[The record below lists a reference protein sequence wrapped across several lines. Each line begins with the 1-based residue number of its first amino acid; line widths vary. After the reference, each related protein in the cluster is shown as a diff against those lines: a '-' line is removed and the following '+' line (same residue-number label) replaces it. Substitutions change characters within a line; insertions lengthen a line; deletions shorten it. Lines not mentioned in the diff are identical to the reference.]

1 MKSIGQ
7 ISLGIVAAVSIAL
20 AIQSLAAQS
29 QHSSHSGHD
38 AHMAM
43 SDAPSSPGQDAF
55 GAIQEIVR
63 LLESDPKTD
72 WAKVSISALR
82 NHLIDMH
89 EVTLNAVAVEHAL
102 SNGIEILATGQGR
115 TIGAL
120 QRMVPAH
127 TEELAALGWSAK
139 TERLENGV
147 KLTVTSSHAGEVAKL
162 KALGFMGLMVQGSHH
177 QPHHLMIAK
186 GRFHH

>member
-1 MKSIGQ
+1 
-7 ISLGIVAAVSIAL
+7 
-20 AIQSLAAQS
+20 
-29 QHSSHSGHD
+29 
-38 AHMAM
+38 MAT

-89 EVTLNAVAVEHAL
+89 EVTLNAVAVENAL
-102 SNGIEILATGQGR
+102 SDGIEIVATGQGR

-127 TEELAALGWSAK
+127 AKELAALGWSAK
-139 TERLENGV
+139 IERLENGV
-147 KLTVTSSHAGEVAKL
+147 KLTVTSSDAGEVAKL